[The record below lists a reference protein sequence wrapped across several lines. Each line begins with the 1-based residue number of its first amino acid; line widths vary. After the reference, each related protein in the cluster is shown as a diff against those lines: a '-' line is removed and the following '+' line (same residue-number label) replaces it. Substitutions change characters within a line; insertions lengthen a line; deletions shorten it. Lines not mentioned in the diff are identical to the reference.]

1 MIKLKEGI
9 DYNIYTAVKKK
20 EKPSSKE
27 KMCNNC
33 KECTHK
39 KVCLNRRNLNTMN
52 K

>member
-20 EKPSSKE
+20 EKTSSKE

-33 KECTHK
+33 KTVLIK
-39 KVCLNRRNLNTMN
+39 SMFK
-52 K
+52 